1 MKKKESRMNKL
12 TTWFLVSIA
21 AWLAVGSAQ
30 AALLASESFEYDT
43 AVGGVKLSNTV
54 YQGGTGW
61 ATSGA
66 RSSWEATGSTGLNLD
81 DSNGGAGSSLGD
93 TNGVGNRILS
103 TVNGANARSLATG
116 FALDSDYYT
125 AFLATTDSAG
135 DAFRIEFSYTTPSLA
150 SRWTPFE
157 LKTDGTIST
166 KAGTVTETSASPVW
180 SSGVT
185 YLVVSKWEATG
196 DHSYTKIFDI
206 SAGTN
211 YLTEMDWEAEADV
224 HADGASGATILDVYM
239 TASSEGVSVDEF
251 KIGTTYAD
259 VVQNYTVEAAPEPTD
274 LLLSESFDSL
284 DYKLQ
289 DIGGGTGWGTNLWAS
304 SDGVRLSQDSVS
316 LPTTGISIYGS
327 GSRVNHTLS
336 QGALS
341 TRLMET
347 SLTLSTDYYLSFFVK
362 KSADGIFRIETKNTA
377 NSRIRFGTGVDADGT
392 LWTRRYGTTGLSE
405 TAAGAV
411 ANDTTYMVL
420 AKTTGSGTA
429 AALFEV
435 GVDSVPTNE
444 AAVVWLT
451 AGAGNTAEPQ
461 DQLIIAVSAGTV
473 ELDELRLGTTFESVT
488 VEDAPLV
495 VADIFAYEDFAYET
509 SSGITGQAGGTGWST
524 NSWEAIGVTPSLTLG
539 NVGLSLWD
547 GNDPQLS
554 DDGSGHL
561 FHENTTGGT
570 TAIREWETAVSGTFY
585 FAALISQS
593 ASGTNGPPQCRF
605 EFYSDPA
612 GASYMRMNVGIN
624 DYNDDGS
631 PDLFVDATSQSYPA
645 GAAVNTAK
653 TIPADTTFL
662 LVAKRTADG
671 VFASIFD
678 AGSSP
683 SEPVTWDVEQAG
695 ATSISFKRLKI
706 ALSRGVVR
714 VDEIALGETFA
725 GTLANLP
732 AAAIVPTAIDGIPVS
747 WISNYW
753 DSAVEYSAAG
763 GTAGD
768 ADSDGRSN
776 LDEYR
781 ADTLPNDVNSVLKVL
796 SASVGGADANV
807 TYQNGG
813 ANADVFVD
821 YRPDLVSGDWMPLAT
836 NAAPAATANAYLHAG
851 GADAKAFYRLRAQ
864 RND

>member
-1 MKKKESRMNKL
+1 MKTSTK
-12 TTWFLVSIA
+12 WILVSITSWFA
-21 AWLAVGSAQ
+21 AGAAQ
-30 AALLASESFEYDT
+30 AALLASESFDYDT
-43 AVGGVKLSNTV
+43 TVGGVKLSNTV

-61 ATSGA
+61 KTSGGYINWA
-66 RSSWEATGSTGLNLD
+66 ATGSTGLNLD
-81 DSNGGAGSSLGD
+81 DSNGGAGSSLGE

-103 TVNGANARSLATG
+103 TVNGANARSLAAG

-125 AFLATTDSAG
+125 AFLAKTDSVG

-150 SRWTPFE
+150 SRWTPLE
-157 LKTDGTIST
+157 LLTDGTVKT
-166 KAGTVTETSASPVW
+166 RAGTVNATSASPVW
-180 SSGVT
+180 SNGVT

-206 SAGTN
+206 SAGTS
-211 YLTEMDWEAEADV
+211 YLTEVDWETEADV
-224 HADGASGATILDVYM
+224 HADGTSGATILDVYI

-259 VVQNYTVEAAPEPTD
+259 VVQNYTVEDVPEPTD
-274 LLLSESFDSL
+274 LLLSESFDYSE
-284 DYKLQ
+284 YRLQ
-289 DIGGGTGWGTNLWAS
+289 DIGGGIGWGTNLWVSA
-304 SDGVRLSQDSVS
+304 DGLRLSQDGVS
-316 LPTTGISIYGS
+316 LPTAGTSIYGS
-327 GSRVNHTLS
+327 GSRINYTLS
-336 QGALS
+336 AGNNS
-341 TRLMET
+341 TRIMGE
-347 SLTLSTDYYLSFFVK
+347 SLTLSTAYYISFFAK
-362 KSADGIFRIETKNTA
+362 KSADGEFRIETKNTA

-405 TAAGAV
+405 SDAGAV

-444 AAVVWLT
+444 AGVAWLT

-461 DQLIIAVSAGTV
+461 DQLIISVSTGTV

-488 VEDAPLV
+488 VEDAPV
-495 VADIFAYEDFAYET
+495 VVSDIFAYENFAYET
-509 SSGITGQAGGTGWST
+509 ASGIAYQSGGTGWST
-524 NSWEAIGVTPSLTLG
+524 NRWEPIGVTPSLTMG
-539 NVGLSLWD
+539 NVGLSLWA

-561 FHENTTGGT
+561 LHEGTVGGT
-570 TAIREWETAVSGTFY
+570 TAIREWETAHSGTFY

-593 ASGTNGPPQCRF
+593 TSGTNGPPQCRF

-612 GASYMRMNVGIN
+612 GTSYMRMNVGIS

-631 PDLFVDATSQSYPA
+631 PDLFIDAASQSYPA
-645 GAAVNTAK
+645 GAAVNTGK
-653 TIPADTTFL
+653 TLPADTTWL

-695 ATSISFKRLKI
+695 ATSVSFKRLKI
-706 ALSRGVVR
+706 ALSRGIVR
-714 VDEIALGETFA
+714 VDEIALGETFG

-732 AAAIVPTAIDGIPVS
+732 AAAVVPTEIDGIPVS
-747 WISNYW
+747 WISSYW

-763 GTAGD
+763 GTTGD
-768 ADSDGRSN
+768 ADADGLSN
-776 LDEYR
+776 QREYL
-781 ADTLPNDVNSVLKVL
+781 ADTAPNDRNSSLNVL
-796 SASVGGADANV
+796 STSVGATEVSV

-813 ANADVFVD
+813 PNADVFVD
-821 YRPDLVSGDWMPLAT
+821 WRADLTAGDWTPLTT
-836 NAAPAATANAYLHAG
+836 NAAPGAVTNIYLHAG
-851 GADAKAFYRLRAQ
+851 SVESSAFYRLRAQ